1 MQVPLGS
8 LKPFQGR
15 KSLRNNSDDSS
26 GSAGSLSNHA
36 DAGSE
41 VRVRLMGGARALE
54 DELFAQY
61 NSAAYAGH
69 SDESAIVMRERYG
82 QNLIV
87 HSRKLS
93 TIRQLADAFVN
104 PFTVVLFVL
113 ALISF
118 FTDYIFAAPA
128 DRDLTTVIIIA
139 VMVGISGA
147 LRFIQESRSGKAAEA
162 LAEMVETTI
171 DCVRNSKDSEV
182 PVDEIVVGDIVKL
195 AAGDIIPGDMRVLKA
210 KDLFISESS
219 LTGESEPVEKFSH
232 HYQGDTSNP
241 LDSDNLVFMGSSVI
255 SGSATALVLSV
266 GKDTYFGQVAAAVA
280 GKEVQT
286 SFEKGV
292 NSVSWIL
299 IRFMLI
305 MVPVVLVLTGFT
317 KGDWT
322 SAVLFALSVAVG
334 MTPEMLPMIVSANL
348 AKGAVAM
355 SKKHVIVKNLNSIQN
370 FGSMNI
376 LCTDKTGTLTE
387 DRIVLEHSLNVQGEE
402 DERVLKHGFL
412 NSYFQTGFRNL
423 LDRAIIKHGDDRG
436 HNNSHCSS
444 FASLRERYHKIDE
457 IPFDFTRRRMSV
469 VVEDDTGKRQMIT
482 KGAIEEMLSVSKYV
496 EYQGQIELL
505 TDELA
510 QKILDTVNRYNAEG
524 MRVLGISQRSHDLPE
539 VGEFGTA
546 TEADMV
552 LMGYLAFLDPPKES
566 AEAAINTLRDYGV
579 RVKVLTG
586 DSDAVTR
593 KVCRDVGIGIGVG
606 VVAGLASEEPSADAI
621 AATVVDDA
629 AIGTSTAEEML
640 LGTDLEQMTDDQ
652 LDAAVAE
659 VDIFAKLSP
668 QQKVR
673 VVQALRRKGNTVG
686 FLGDGINDAAAMK
699 EADVGIS
706 VDTAVDIAKESANI
720 ILLEKDLMVL
730 EKGVVEGRKVYG
742 NTIKYIKMTVS
753 SNFGNMFSVIA
764 AAALLPFLP
773 MLPLQILVLNLI
785 YDISCTA
792 MPWDNVDEEFLQK
805 PRGWDAGSVQRFMIW
820 LGPTSSVFDILTF
833 LVMFFGFGPMIFGA
847 QFFDL
852 DPAAQMGFAA
862 LFHAAWFVASLW
874 TQTLVIHAL
883 RTSKIPFIQSRA
895 SLPVIVMTTLGIVVG
910 TALPFTALGE
920 RMGFAVLPAGFFVFL
935 VIMCMLYFL
944 LVTVVKKAFARKYG
958 ELL

>member
-1 MQVPLGS
+1 MQVPLRSLFSRKPLADNGS
-8 LKPFQGR
+8 NG
-15 KSLRNNSDDSS
+15 DSAVS
-26 GSAGSLSNHA
+26 VSNRMGA
-36 DAGSE
+36 NSE

-61 NSAAYAGH
+61 NNAAYDGH
-69 SDESAIVMRERYG
+69 SDESADAMRERYG
-82 QNLIV
+82 QNIII

-93 TIRQLADAFVN
+93 TLRQLADAFIN

-113 ALISF
+113 AVISF
-118 FTDYIFAAPA
+118 FTDYLFVAASN
-128 DRDLTTVIIIA
+128 RDLTTVIIIA

-171 DCVRNSKDSEV
+171 DCVRNAKDSEV

-210 KDLFISESS
+210 KDLFVSESS
-219 LTGESEPVEKFSH
+219 LTGESEPVEKFAH

-292 NSVSWIL
+292 NSVSWVL

-402 DERVLKHGFL
+402 DQRVLKHGFL

-423 LDRAIIKHGDDRG
+423 LDRAIIKHGDDC
-436 HNNSHCSS
+436 NCDSS
-444 FASLRERYHKIDE
+444 FADLRERYRKVDE

-482 KGAIEEMLSVSKYV
+482 KGAIEEMLLVSTYV
-496 EYQGQIELL
+496 EYQDQIKPL

-510 QKILDTVNRYNAEG
+510 QKILATVNRYNAEG

-539 VGEFGTA
+539 VGEFGVE
-546 TEADMV
+546 TESSMV

-586 DSDAVTR
+586 DNDAVTR
-593 KVCRDVGIGIGVG
+593 KVCRGVGIG
-606 VVAGLASEEPSADAI
+606 VVHGAASGLASSA
-621 AATVVDDA
+621 TTN
-629 AIGTSTAEEML
+629 TSAAEEML
-640 LGTDLEQMTDDQ
+640 LGADLEQMSDEQ
-652 LDAAVAE
+652 LDAVVAE
-659 VDIFAKLSP
+659 IDIFAKLSP

-805 PRGWDAGSVQRFMIW
+805 PRGWDASSVQRFMIW
-820 LGPTSSVFDILTF
+820 LGPTSSIFDILTF
-833 LVMFFGFGPMIFGA
+833 LVMLFGFGPLMFGA

-852 DPAAQMGFAA
+852 DPAAQLGFAA

-874 TQTLVIHAL
+874 TQTLIIHAL

-895 SLPVIVMTTLGIVVG
+895 SLPVIIMTTLGVVVG
-910 TALPFTALGE
+910 TILPFTALGE

-935 VIMCMLYFL
+935 VVMCMLYFL
-944 LVTVVKKAFARKYG
+944 LVSAVKKAFTRRYG